1 MAEVSREGVLV
12 GSLGIV
18 LWISREVKQKGENW
32 LNLGKGLLIGIVGAA
47 ARASKV
53 VEKHLPFCRGL
64 SMHCIED

>member
-1 MAEVSREGVLV
+1 M

-18 LWISREVKQKGENW
+18 LWISREVKQKGKNW
-32 LNLGKGLLIGIVGAA
+32 LNLGKGLLIGTVGAA

-53 VEKHLPFCRGL
+53 VEKHLPFCTGL